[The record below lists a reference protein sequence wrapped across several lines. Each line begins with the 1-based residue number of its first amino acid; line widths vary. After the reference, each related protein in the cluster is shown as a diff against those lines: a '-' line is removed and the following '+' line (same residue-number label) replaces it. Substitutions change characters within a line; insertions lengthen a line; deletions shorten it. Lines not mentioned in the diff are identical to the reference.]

1 MIFNWIVVRK
11 LTDWLA
17 NAECDCTERL
27 SKKTST
33 WEASFNTWQRIMSTN
48 SDPLPLR
55 RPHLHPPTT
64 PSTQVRMIFLKRS
77 INRWKSPKKGH
88 FWWISDT
95 LKINV
100 DHSLILDL
108 DCNAGYHHHNHHQ
121 NGHSPMSLQI
131 QIGGHIRTPPP
142 LRTSIGSTGSNSSG
156 HSSISHFSI
165 SPQEYLAN
173 PMFDSLNDHN
183 RRKSGFNRYWL
194 HNINHSSDNKTIS
207 LKPLVVKRTRSLQR
221 KLPPIKN
228 GCRVI

>member
-1 MIFNWIVVRK
+1 MRLYRTSVKEDINVGGLFQHLAENYVNK
-11 LTDWLA
+11 L
-17 NAECDCTERL
+17 R
-27 SKKTST
+27 SSPPPTST
-33 WEASFNTWQRIMSTN
+33 SSSSYDSVDSGKNDF
-48 SDPLPLR
+48 
-55 RPHLHPPTT
+55 
-64 PSTQVRMIFLKRS
+64 KKS